1 MASIPPERPFELLT
15 HVKEAERMIVRGGG
29 LIKIKIKTLEIK
41 ICRFDN
47 KRNKM
52 LYLGLWDDG
61 LLTMLLVTV
70 PIMLWL
76 MVSVVVAARRAASF
90 FLPSAA
96 AFIGS

>member
-1 MASIPPERPFELLT
+1 
-15 HVKEAERMIVRGGG
+15 MIVRGGG
-29 LIKIKIKTLEIK
+29 LPYNQTTKRKGSIENQRFVDADLKTLD
-41 ICRFDN
+41 FQSN
-47 KRNKM
+47 
-52 LYLGLWDDG
+52 LGLCDDG
-61 LLTMLLVTV
+61 LLTILLVTV